1 MIKPLPFVFI
11 ALLAAPMI
19 NPHAIGADVLH
30 FASLSQEFSATE
42 DAVDIHTSY
51 VFTNASDHAITI
63 SEIKTTC
70 GCTTAELEKRTYQ
83 ADESGTID
91 IVFDIGSRTG
101 EQQKSIA
108 VISSSG
114 EQTMLVLKVHL
125 PPGPSFSST
134 IASWRQ
140 GSPPDPRVIFIR
152 LPKEHTYTLTKA
164 TKSDESLTTTLKP
177 GSEENLVDLTILPS
191 STERA
196 FNATIDLHTSNG
208 KIFTLFANIISTQP
222 IIKP

>member
-1 MIKPLPFVFI
+1 MKPFLFTFFILLTAPVTGPF
-11 ALLAAPMI
+11 LAS
-19 NPHAIGADVLH
+19 ADALH
-30 FASLSQEFSATE
+30 FTSPIQEFSATVE
-42 DAVDIHTSY
+42 AANVHASY
-51 VFTNASDHAITI
+51 AFTNASDHAITI

-108 VISSSG
+108 VISSTG

-164 TKSDESLTTTLKP
+164 TTSDESLTATLKP

-196 FNATIDLHTSNG
+196 FNAIIDLHTSNG

>member
-1 MIKPLPFVFI
+1 MIKPLPSVFI
-11 ALLAAPMI
+11 ALLASPMI
-19 NPHAIGADVLH
+19 NPHVIGADALH
-30 FASLSQEFSATE
+30 FTSLTQEFSATE
-42 DAVDIHTSY
+42 NSVDIHASY
-51 VFTNASDHAITI
+51 IFTNSSDHAITI

-83 ADESGTID
+83 PGEAGTINV
-91 IVFDIGSRTG
+91 IFDIGSRTG

-108 VISSSG
+108 VISSTG
-114 EQTMLVLKVHL
+114 EKSMLVLKVHL

-140 GSPPDPRVIFIR
+140 GSPTDPRVIFIR
-152 LPKEHTYTLTKA
+152 LPKDHTYTLTKA
-164 TKSDESLTTTLKP
+164 TTSDEALTATLKS
-177 GSEENLVDLTILPS
+177 GSEENLVDLTIMPS

-208 KIFTLFANIISTQP
+208 KTFTLFANIIPTQP
-222 IIKP
+222 IAKP

>member
-1 MIKPLPFVFI
+1 MIKPLPSVFI
-11 ALLAAPMI
+11 ALLASPMI
-19 NPHAIGADVLH
+19 NPHAIGADALH
-30 FASLSQEFSATE
+30 FTSLTQEFSATE
-42 DAVDIHTSY
+42 NSVDIHASY
-51 VFTNASDHAITI
+51 VFTNSSDHAITI

-83 ADESGTID
+83 PGEAGTINV
-91 IVFDIGSRTG
+91 IFDIGSRTG

-108 VISSSG
+108 VISSTG
-114 EQTMLVLKVHL
+114 EKSTLVLKVHL

-140 GSPPDPRVIFIR
+140 GTPPDPRVIFIR
-152 LPKEHTYTLTKA
+152 LPKECTYTLTKA
-164 TKSDESLTTTLKP
+164 TTSDEALTATLKS
-177 GSEENLVDLTILPS
+177 GSEENLVDLTIMPS

-208 KIFTLFANIISTQP
+208 KTFTLFANIIPTQS
-222 IIKP
+222 ITKP

>member
-1 MIKPLPFVFI
+1 MKVLRFISRTTTISGIMITSLAT
-11 ALLAAPMI
+11 ALC
-19 NPHAIGADVLH
+19 GDVLS
-30 FASLSQEFSATE
+30 FTAPIQEASASAEAT
-42 DAVDIHTSY
+42 DVQAAY
-51 VFTNASDHAITI
+51 AFTNASDQAITI

-70 GCTTAELEKRTYQ
+70 GCATAELEKRTYQ
-83 ADESGTID
+83 PGEAGTINV
-91 IVFDIGSRTG
+91 IFDIGSRTG

-152 LPKEHTYTLTKA
+152 LPKEYTYTLTKA
-164 TKSDESLTTTLKP
+164 TTSDESLTATLKP
-177 GSEENLVDLTILPS
+177 GSEETWSI
-191 STERA
+191 
-196 FNATIDLHTSNG
+196 
-208 KIFTLFANIISTQP
+208 
-222 IIKP
+222 